1 MIADSCTHN
10 AICGAGRG
18 DHLHM
23 RVVDCMYDV
32 DARLHMADAKR
43 TRQQQRYLLLRRHM
57 AGQVSWCQLKR
68 KKKRESDL
76 SFWRIPSATSSRKER
91 VEEALVRERTRKT
104 PPQ

>member
-1 MIADSCTHN
+1 MIADSYTHN

-43 TRQQQRYLLLRRHM
+43 KRQQQPYCLQRRHIWP
-57 AGQVSWCQLKR
+57 AKGRVVTTTKR
-68 KKKRESDL
+68 KK
-76 SFWRIPSATSSRKER
+76 
-91 VEEALVRERTRKT
+91 
-104 PPQ
+104 